1 MLFILHTQKGFGVM
15 QRKRKVKTETDSKA
29 DESETK
35 TGDRTT
41 EPEIKRRKM
50 TTHSDLPK
58 HEKKRVFLLYNGQE
72 KSTSEANIA
81 QQSL

>member
-1 MLFILHTQKGFGVM
+1 M
-15 QRKRKVKTETDSKA
+15 QRKRKVKAETDSKA

-35 TGDRTT
+35 TGDKTT

-50 TTHSDLPK
+50 TTRSDLPK
-58 HEKKRVFLLYNGQE
+58 HEKKACIFCCKMGK